1 MIDMD
6 EIERMVSALLGIVLL
21 VVGLGSISQYLTSSL
36 TKPKTLQVV
45 RDEEGNIVKVIERY
59 DYA

>member
-1 MIDMD
+1 MD
-6 EIERMVSALLGIVLL
+6 EIERMVSVLLGIVLL

-36 TKPKTLQVV
+36 TRPKTLQVV

>member
-6 EIERMVSALLGIVLL
+6 EIERMVSVLLGIVLL

-36 TKPKTLQVV
+36 TRPKTLQVV

>member
-1 MIDMD
+1 MD
-6 EIERMVSALLGIVLL
+6 EIERMVSVLLGIVLL
-21 VVGLGSISQYLTSSL
+21 VVGLGSISQYLTSSF
-36 TKPKTLQVV
+36 TRPKTLQVV